1 MTERPSKEKIEQVA
15 LLFAAQMVDFSNN
28 GKDSVVDDDISNAA
42 MQLAIDWGKR
52 EEARLRIFQQQWPNW
67 IDLSELDVS
76 NLDLDPEKYYWFE
89 ARPMSSPH
97 FTVVQAKFIR
107 SVKTKVPSGPKR
119 LIGEMRQLAIVEG
132 IDGNQYISQYV
143 IIEDGRSI
151 YTEDY
156 KPELPEAVKA
166 QVASDEQAS
175 SSIF

>member
-67 IDLSELDVS
+67 IDLSEVDVS
-76 NLDLDPEKYYWFE
+76 TLDLDAEKYYWFE
-89 ARPMSSPH
+89 ARPIGSHH

-107 SVKTKVPSGPKR
+107 SVRTKVPSGPKR
-119 LIGEMRQLAIVEG
+119 LIGEMGQLANVEDR
-132 IDGNQYISQYV
+132 DGNMYVSQYV
-143 IIEDGRSI
+143 ILEVGKSI

-156 KPELPEAVKA
+156 KPELPETVKA
-166 QVASDEQAS
+166 QLASDQQAS
-175 SSIF
+175 SSMF